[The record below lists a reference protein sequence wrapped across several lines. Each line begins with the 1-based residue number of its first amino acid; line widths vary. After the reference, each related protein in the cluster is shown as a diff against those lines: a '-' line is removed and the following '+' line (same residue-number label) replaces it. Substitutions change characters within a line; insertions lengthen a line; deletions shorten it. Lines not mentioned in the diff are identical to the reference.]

1 MSIELKLWLTKVH
14 SFHNQSIE
22 LHLQLI
28 RLITHVYYHNHPF
41 KDTHITHLPLWQ
53 AGEKDEE
60 PIAVDE
66 DLPDNN
72 TQDDDTGMG
81 HMQA

>member
-41 KDTHITHLPLWQ
+41 KDTHITHLPL
-53 AGEKDEE
+53 
-60 PIAVDE
+60 
-66 DLPDNN
+66 
-72 TQDDDTGMG
+72 
-81 HMQA
+81 